1 MTFDVDT
8 EKQHSAEYDQ
18 INKKLTWNISTLK
31 PNEEVSMRVKFFTE
45 KIPGKTPIV
54 QTLMVS
60 GNHKK
65 ELGPI
70 SLSFEIPHLICADVK
85 VKAVTVDESG
95 GATVKR
101 WLRSSCKVNCFE
113 SKVDVANVKKS
124 VW

>member
-1 MTFDVDT
+1 VCPLPKAARSVTFDVDT

-45 KIPGKTPIV
+45 KIP
-54 QTLMVS
+54 

-113 SKVDVANVKKS
+113 SKVDVANVRKS